1 MWSTFVLTASY
12 YSERPCKRAVVI
24 SIVSLVW
31 RILWMCGKSIR
42 ALLLNWKVYC
52 SFCEHFQENKSLC
65 YGCERFEPRRP
76 FISRLN
82 WWFHFHI
89 CFTELKIY
97 HLPFFHHT
105 LRQRRCWSQQY
116 ARRVSNMNLVYG
128 FALHESSV
136 ALERPPGFKEVIGSN
151 PVGDSDFFLC
161 PTLVTCWSFHFHICF
176 AELKIYHLSFFLPK
190 CFLNDSCRLDDHFD
204 WPSRYLMIHLK
215 VR

>member
-89 CFTELKIY
+89 CFTELTIY

-105 LRQRRCWSQQY
+105 LRHRHCWSQQF
-116 ARRVSNMNLVYG
+116 AGRVSNMNLVYG
-128 FALHESSV
+128 IALHESSV
-136 ALERPPGFKEVIGSN
+136 PQVDRAPARCLGGNRFESCWGLR
-151 PVGDSDFFLC
+151 FFIC
-161 PTLVTCWSFHFHICF
+161 PTFVTCFIFTFVSPNLKFTIFHSFS
-176 AELKIYHLSFFLPK
+176 LLVLSDPG
-190 CFLNDSCRLDDHFD
+190 
-204 WPSRYLMIHLK
+204 
-215 VR
+215 